1 MKHRFLRRICA
12 AALCL
17 VMALG
22 LAAPSLAEDD
32 DDAGPGEGDEPAV
45 AASITLDNTE
55 LEIVTGKTAT
65 LHATTTPPG
74 VDVVWSSSNSDVAE
88 VDNNGHVTAV
98 SAGPATITAAAGEKT
113 ASCIVTVRDPVYV
126 REIYFSSD
134 EIQFNY
140 PYEEKSI
147 SVTVV
152 PSIADYDSFTFD
164 SEDVDIVTAVQE
176 PSTDTEDY
184 PNYARLTPVGPG
196 ETYVTAALNGLKG
209 QDRLNAL
216 RCRVVVSGI
225 VLTVRENG
233 KDRRLD
239 EELDSNPL
247 ELTMGTSVNVS
258 VTTYGDA
265 KNTST
270 VDWYS
275 EDNSVVSVASGRL
288 TPRSPGKSR
297 ITAMRGNYSVSFNV
311 TVVEDTSRLIVVDD
325 SISAGTP
332 YNLQSVRRDL
342 YDLCE
347 EVLYDEVT
355 GDTHTL
361 SYITSLSVSP
371 EQGVLYH
378 GYISESDTGAGVSM
392 AQRYYYSSS
401 NSDDYRIGDLT
412 FVPRSTFSGTAE
424 ISFTAVASDGS
435 NFSGII
441 RIPIDAMED
450 VSYTTGSRQNVFF
463 LGSDFNTVCRAN
475 TGRELASVTFTPPD
489 SSRGTLY
496 YNYTTSGQYSEKV
509 EAGTS
514 YRRVGNPN
522 IDSVSFLPSDNF
534 SGSVRIS
541 YRGLDTAGA
550 SFSGYV
556 TVNVT
561 NLDSG
566 DADVVFTGRAG
577 REVSFTASRFNTACR
592 NATGETLD
600 YVQFDLP
607 LTSEGTLY
615 YSRGGNSERKVSE
628 NTRYY
633 RNSTPSIGSIS
644 FVPAQNAPQ
653 QVRIFFSGR
662 STEGTNFSGTVLIDY
677 DGTTTSSGQQTAY
690 YTVYA
695 GRAVQFEAADFNSAC
710 RDATGRDLQYV
721 RFDLPSTAQGL
732 LCYDYGGTST
742 AVNRVSAST
751 RYYRSTS
758 GSSNSRLDRVW
769 FLADSGYAGTVNIS
783 YTGYSTSGESFTGTV
798 TVRVNSIT
806 PAEVSFSGTGSQ
818 AISLVSS
825 QMRYACNAVM
835 DNELSYIQFT
845 SLPSSSTG
853 KLYRDYNGF
862 DTGIQVVTGTQYYV
876 SGTPGIDQLSFVP
889 RGGFSGTATATYTG
903 VSTSGEIVTGR
914 INFVVSS
921 SGASSYFSDMGAYSW
936 AAAAVDYMQQNGV
949 ISGIGNGQYGP
960 GLDIR
965 RCDFVVML
973 CRAYGFNDGTNEYTF
988 ADVPSDSYYAS
999 AISAAARR
1007 GIVSG
1012 DGTNFFPDSQLT
1024 RQDAMVMIK
1033 NTLERAGWSLS
1044 SGSVSEL
1051 SYFGD
1056 GGTVA
1061 SYAQEAVATLV
1072 RLGAVNGDTSG
1083 NLRPWDPVNRA
1094 EAAVM
1099 LHFVM
1104 TM

>member
-1 MKHRFLRRICA
+1 MKHNFLRRA
-12 AALCL
+12 GAFALCL

-22 LAAPSLAEDD
+22 LAAPSLAEDEE
-32 DDAGPGEGDEPAV
+32 DAGGNDGPVIAEAIELDESELTV
-45 AASITLDNTE
+45 ITGQTAALY
-55 LEIVTGKTAT
+55 
-65 LHATTTPPG
+65 ATTTPPG
-74 VDVVWSSSNSDVAE
+74 ADVAWSSSNAAVAE
-88 VDNNGHVTAV
+88 VDKDGTVTGVARG
-98 SAGPATITAAAGEKT
+98 SATITAEAGGHT
-113 ASCIVTVRDPVYV
+113 ASCVVTVRDPIRVV
-126 REIYFSSD
+126 SMDFPFD
-134 EIQFNY
+134 EIQFKDTDNV
-140 PYEEKSI
+140 ERSI
-147 SVTVV
+147 SVELY
-152 PSIADYDSFTFD
+152 PSNADFESFTFK
-164 SEDVDIVTAVQE
+164 SEDESVVTIRQE
-176 PSTDTEDY
+176 TSETMDVRRY
-184 PNYARLTPVGPG
+184 GRLTAEGPG
-196 ETYVTAALNGLKG
+196 ETYITADLNGLEG
-209 QDRLNAL
+209 QPRLNQL

-225 VLTVRENG
+225 VLTDKN
-233 KDRRLD
+233 DNRLD
-239 EELDSNPL
+239 DKLDKEPL
-247 ELTMGTSVNVS
+247 VLTMGTSENVT

-265 KNTST
+265 KNTT
-270 VDWYS
+270 NVDWYS
-275 EDNSVVSVASGRL
+275 EDNSVVSVTNGRL

-311 TVVEDTSRLIVVDD
+311 TVVEDTSRLIVVKN
-325 SISAGTP
+325 SVSAGMP
-332 YNLQSVRRDL
+332 FSLQSVRRDL

-347 EVLYDEVT
+347 DVLYDEVT

-371 EQGVLYH
+371 EQGVLYL

-392 AQRYYYSSS
+392 TQRYYYSSS

-424 ISFTAVASDGS
+424 ISFTAVATDGS

-450 VSYTTGSRQNVFF
+450 VSYTTGSGQNVFF

-475 TGRELASVTFTPPD
+475 TGRELASVTFTLPS

-496 YNYTTSGQYSEKV
+496 YNYTTGGQYSEKV

-514 YRRVGNPN
+514 YRRIGNPN
-522 IDSVSFLPSDNF
+522 LDSVSFLPADNF

-550 SFSGYV
+550 SFTGFV

-577 REVSFTASRFNTACR
+577 REVSFTAARFNTACR
-592 NATGETLD
+592 DATGETLD

-615 YSRGGNSERKVSE
+615 YNRGGSSERKVSE
-628 NTRYY
+628 DTRYY
-633 RNSTPSIGSIS
+633 RNSTPSIGSVS
-644 FVPAQNAPQ
+644 FAPAADAPQ
-653 QVRIFFSGR
+653 QVRIAFSGR
-662 STEGTNFSGTVLIDY
+662 STEGTTFSGTVLIDY
-677 DGTTTSSGQQTAY
+677 DGTTSSNQQTAY
-690 YTVYA
+690 YVVYA

-710 RDATGRDLQYV
+710 RDATGGTLNYV
-721 RFDLPSTAQGL
+721 RFDLPSAAQGL
-732 LCYDYGGTST
+732 LCYDYGSTT

-758 GSSNSRLDRVW
+758 GSSNSSLDRVW
-769 FLADSGYAGTVNIS
+769 FLADPGYVGTVSIS
-783 YTGYSTSGESFTGTV
+783 YTGYSSSGESFNGTV

-806 PAEVSFSGTGSQ
+806 PAEVSFSGTGSE
-818 AISLVSS
+818 AIALAPS
-825 QMRYACNAVM
+825 QIRYACNAVM
-835 DNELSYIQFT
+835 DNELRYIQFT

-853 KLYRDYNGF
+853 KLYRDYDGF
-862 DTGIQVVTGTQYYV
+862 DTGTQVVTGTQYYV

-889 RGGFSGTATATYTG
+889 RGGFSGTAAATYTG
-903 VSTSGEIVTGR
+903 VSTSGETVTGR

-921 SGASSYFSDMGAYSW
+921 SGGSSSFSDMGAYSW
-936 AAAAVDYMQQNGV
+936 AAAAVDYMQKNGV

-973 CRAYGFNDGTNEYTF
+973 CRAYGFNDGTDEYTF
-988 ADVPSDSYYAS
+988 ADVPSNSYYAA

-1024 RQDAMVMIK
+1024 RQDAMVIIK
-1033 NTLERAGWSLS
+1033 NTLERAGWSLGG
-1044 SGSVSEL
+1044 GSASEL

-1061 SYAQEAVATLV
+1061 PYAQDAVATLV
-1072 RLGAVNGDTSG
+1072 RLGAVNGDTNG